1 MKLGFYPKESYG
13 SIGECNGT
21 RQPQKVGKCPDMKL
35 SIVIPAYNEE
45 KRIKRTLECLV
56 ERFKGSCEIL
66 VVSESTDKTD
76 DIVNEFS
83 KKSPVVKLLTSP
95 KRLGKGGA
103 FKKGVRNSHGEVIM
117 LLDSDL
123 PVPVSD
129 VEKLASCVGDVDV
142 AVASREVYGTKIL
155 VERPPARVFAS
166 KAFSLFFNALFN
178 LNVKDTQCGCKAFK
192 REALQNVLFTVESDG
207 FEFDAE
213 LLWKCKKKGYIIKE
227 VPVTWSYTTDSKLN
241 LGEDTL
247 KMALNV
253 LRLWVKTRTAA
264 QKT

>member
-1 MKLGFYPKESYG
+1 MAASENVVKLDKPKKKS
-13 SIGECNGT
+13 
-21 RQPQKVGKCPDMKL
+21 QVPKMKL

-56 ERFKGSCEIL
+56 ERFNGSCEIL

-76 DIVNEFS
+76 EIVNEFS
-83 KKSPVVKLLTSP
+83 KNSPVVKLLASP

-103 FKKGVRNSHGEVIM
+103 FKKGVRNSHGDVVM

-129 VEKLASCVGDVDV
+129 VEKLSSHVGTVDV
-142 AVASREVYGTKIL
+142 AVASREVDGTTIL
-155 VERPPARVFAS
+155 IERPPARVLAS
-166 KAFSLFFNALFN
+166 KAFSMFFNSMFD

-192 REALQNVLFTVESDG
+192 REVLRNVLCTVESNG

-213 LLWKCKKKGYIIKE
+213 LLFKCKRKGYKIEE
-227 VPVTWSYTTDSKLN
+227 VPVTWSYKSDSKLN
-241 LGEDTL
+241 LSTDTL
-247 KMALNV
+247 KMAVGV
-253 LRLWVKTRTAA
+253 LKLWVKMYSVD
-264 QKT
+264 KKN

>member
-1 MKLGFYPKESYG
+1 
-13 SIGECNGT
+13 
-21 RQPQKVGKCPDMKL
+21 MKL

-45 KRIKRTLECLV
+45 KRIRHTLECLV
-56 ERFKGSCEIL
+56 ERFNGSCEII
-66 VVSESTDKTD
+66 VVSESTDKTN

-83 KKSPVVKLLTSP
+83 KTSGVVKLLASP

-103 FKKGVRNSHGEVIM
+103 FKKGVRNSRGEIVM

-129 VEKLASCVGDVDV
+129 VEKLASCVEDVDV
-142 AVASREVYGTKIL
+142 AVASREVYGAKIL

-192 REALQNVLFTVESDG
+192 RETLQDVLFTVESDG

-213 LLWKCKKKGYIIKE
+213 LLWKCKKKGYSIKE
-227 VPVTWSYTTDSKLN
+227 VPVTWSHTTASKLN

-247 KMALNV
+247 KMALDV
-253 LRLWVKTRTAA
+253 LKLWVKTRTAA
-264 QKT
+264 PDLKRIEERAD